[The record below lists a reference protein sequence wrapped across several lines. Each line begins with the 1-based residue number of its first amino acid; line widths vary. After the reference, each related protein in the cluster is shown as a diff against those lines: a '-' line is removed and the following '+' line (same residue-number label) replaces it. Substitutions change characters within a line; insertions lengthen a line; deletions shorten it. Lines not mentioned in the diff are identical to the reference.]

1 MKKLIYIVDDEP
13 DILELISIHLQK
25 SNFKVRTFLNAT
37 DFERSMTESITPD
50 LIVLDLMLPDGDGL
64 ELCKTLRMSKTFS
77 SVPVIM
83 VTAKGDESDK
93 ILGLE
98 LGADDYVT
106 KPFSPKEL
114 VARIKANLRRSTT
127 EDKVTDKLY
136 YKDII
141 VVDLQKYEVHVSGEK
156 VELTLTELK
165 ILSLLLERQ
174 GWVFSRDQILKHLW
188 GNEKYVI
195 DRTIDVH
202 ISHLRDKLGPV
213 GKKIKN
219 VRGLGY
225 KLLP

>member
-219 VRGLGY
+219 VRGLG
-225 KLLP
+225 